1 MAKRITGMKSLKPV
15 QIILLGFLLTILV
28 GSVFLALPAATRSG
42 QATPYIDALFTAT
55 TSVCVTGLV
64 VETTMTHWSVFGQ
77 AVIMILIQVGG
88 LGVVT
93 ITTGML
99 FLLGK
104 KVSLSNRILIQE
116 SLGLNTM
123 SGLVVLVKKIFK
135 GTFLVEGVGAVFY
148 ATQFVPEFGWKYG
161 IWASI
166 FNSVSAFC
174 NAGMDIV
181 RTDSLRAYIANPV
194 INFTTMGLIILG
206 GLGFIVWKDLLQG
219 IKSLIHRKCT
229 PKRAWQ
235 KLKFHTKVVISATLT
250 LIAAG
255 TVLIFLFEFQNPAT
269 MKHLNI
275 WEKFMASMFQSVT
288 TRTAGF
294 ETIAQDALSEG
305 TSLVCMVLM
314 FIGGS
319 PVGTAGGVKTIT
331 FMILVYCVISV
342 AKQEEHISLFRRKVS
357 SALVPK
363 ALAIVMINL
372 SVLFLSILL
381 LLLVGDGNFM
391 DTSYECISALA
402 TVGLTKGMTPNL
414 TFLGKIVIIITM
426 YLGRV
431 GPISMAIGF
440 YVGNKKRKKRTFS
453 YPKEELIL

>member
-1 MAKRITGMKSLKPV
+1 MKALKPV

-28 GSVFLALPAATRSG
+28 GSVFLALPVATKSG

-64 VETTMTHWSVFGQ
+64 VETTMTHWSIFGQ
-77 AVIMILIQVGG
+77 AVIMILVQVGG

-99 FLLGK
+99 FLVGK

-116 SLGLNTM
+116 SMGLNTM
-123 SGLVVLVKKIFK
+123 SGLIALVKKIFK

-148 ATQFVPEFGWKYG
+148 ATQFIPEFGWKYG

-181 RTDSLRAYIANPV
+181 RTDSLRAYITNPV

-206 GLGFIVWKDLLQG
+206 GLGFIVWKDLLHG
-219 IKSLIHRKCT
+219 IRSLIHRECT

-235 KLKFHTKVVISATLT
+235 KLKFHTKVVISATLG
-250 LIAAG
+250 LITVG

-294 ETIAQDALSEG
+294 ETVAQDALSEG
-305 TSLVCMVLM
+305 SSLICMILM

-342 AKQEEHISLFRRKVS
+342 AKQEEHISLFQRKVS

-381 LLLVGDGNFM
+381 LLLVGDGSFM

-453 YPKEELIL
+453 YPEEELIL